1 MNSSANSHGRS
12 WLLPLVMVLL
22 VAASI
27 YLWIVPLVRPRGE
40 FLWGH
45 YRLKDIYAGIP
56 TLLVTLCAIFILTVP
71 ARQRRGFSI
80 RLITLTMGVLAAVAL
95 CDAGYAFGVMRAAR
109 ANFWLDQAHISRRYS
124 AADSELGF
132 VRKPGVSWRGYVP
145 AANRIVEYQTDENGF
160 RNPAGQRQADIVFI
174 GDSFTEAAQV
184 NEQDTFVRRVAQATG
199 LSAVNLGRGAYGPQ
213 QDLIV
218 LKRYGLSYKPRAV
231 VWQLFEGND
240 LTDAEEFAKWKSNPH
255 QVTTSLKERY
265 FSNSLLKEWLMNTR
279 LQEPRG
285 PLVTLR
291 YHDGT
296 VRRVSL
302 RNRYEPQQPSTLH
315 VAMHETLKAI
325 EEGHHL
331 SQANGI
337 RLLVVNIPAMV
348 RVMAAHI
355 SFDQAEDQNRYLPE
369 LAPGQKDFTRT
380 IREFCAHTGCNYVD
394 SFDVLRQA
402 AAGGSD
408 KLFIPNDEHLDVAGH
423 EALSQLISDWLRS
436 NNLATTEPQ

>member
-1 MNSSANSHGRS
+1 M
-12 WLLPLVMVLL
+12 PLVMLL
-22 VAASI
+22 LAAACG
-27 YLWIVPLVRPRGE
+27 YLWIVPLFRPRGE

-45 YRLKDIYAGIP
+45 YRLNDIYAGIP
-56 TLLVTLCAIFILTVP
+56 VLLVTLCAIFILAV
-71 ARQRRGFSI
+71 REQRRRWFSI
-80 RLITLTMGVLAAVAL
+80 RLVTLTMGVMVALAL
-95 CDAGYAFGVMRAAR
+95 CDAGYAFGVMRAGR

-124 AADSELGF
+124 AADNELGF

-145 AANRIVEYQTDENGF
+145 EVNRIIDYHTDENGF
-160 RNPAGQRQADIVFI
+160 RNPAGQRHADIVFI

-184 NEQDTFVRRVAQATG
+184 DDKDTFVRRVAQATG
-199 LSAVNLGRGAYGPQ
+199 LSVANLGRGAYGPQ

-218 LKRYGLSYKPRAV
+218 LKRYGLAYKPRAV

-240 LTDAEEFAKWKSNPH
+240 LADAEGFARWKSNPH
-255 QVTTSLKERY
+255 QSTTSLKERY
-265 FSNSLLKEWLMNTR
+265 FSNSLLKEWLTNTR
-279 LQEPRG
+279 LQELRG

-296 VRRVSL
+296 VRRVGL

-337 RLLVVNIPAMV
+337 QLLIVNIPAMV
-348 RVMAAHI
+348 RVMAPNI
-355 SFDQAEDQNRYLPE
+355 NFDRAEDQNHYLPE
-369 LAPGQKDFTRT
+369 LAPGQQDFSRT

-394 SFDVLRQA
+394 GFDVLRQA

-408 KLFIPNDEHLDVAGH
+408 KLYIPNDEHLDVAGH
-423 EALSQLISDWLRS
+423 EVLSQMITDWLRS
-436 NNLATTEPQ
+436 NNIATTESQ

>member
-1 MNSSANSHGRS
+1 MF
-12 WLLPLVMVLL
+12 
-22 VAASI
+22 
-27 YLWIVPLVRPRGE
+27 RPRGE

-45 YRLKDIYAGIP
+45 YRLKDIYAGVPI
-56 TLLVTLCAIFILTVP
+56 LLAALCALFILAVP
-71 ARQRRGFSI
+71 VRQRRWFSI
-80 RLITLTMGVLAAVAL
+80 RLITLTMGVLTAVAL

-132 VRKPGVSWRGYVP
+132 VRKPGVLWHGYVP
-145 AANRIVEYQTDENGF
+145 EVNRMVEYQTDENGF

-184 NEQDTFVRRVAQATG
+184 DEKDTFVRRVAQATG
-199 LSAVNLGRGAYGPQ
+199 LGVANLGRGAYGPQ

-218 LKRYGLSYKPRAV
+218 LKRYGLAYKPRAV

-240 LTDAEEFAKWKSNPH
+240 LTDAEEFAKWRSNPH

-265 FSNSLLKEWLMNTR
+265 FNNSLLKEWLANTR

-296 VRRVSL
+296 ARRAIL

-315 VAMHETLKAI
+315 AAMHETLKAI
-325 EEGHHL
+325 QEGHHL
-331 SQANGI
+331 AQANGI
-337 RLLVVNIPAMV
+337 QLLVVNIPAMV
-348 RVMAAHI
+348 RVMAPNI
-355 SFDQAEDQNRYLPE
+355 SFDQAEDQNGYLPE
-369 LAPGQKDFTRT
+369 LAPGQNDFSRT
-380 IREFCAHTGCNYVD
+380 IKEFCAHTGCNYVD
-394 SFDVLRQA
+394 SFDVLRQGA
-402 AAGGSD
+402 ATGND
-408 KLFIPNDEHLDVAGH
+408 KLYIPNDEHLDVAGH
-423 EALSQLISDWLRS
+423 EALSQVITDWLRS
-436 NNLATTEPQ
+436 NNLARTRSQ

>member
-1 MNSSANSHGRS
+1 M
-12 WLLPLVMVLL
+12 PLVIALL
-22 VAASI
+22 AAAFV
-27 YLWIVPLVRPRGE
+27 YLWVVPLFRPRGE

-45 YRLKDIYAGIP
+45 YRLKDIYAGVPI
-56 TLLVTLCAIFILTVP
+56 LLGTLCAIFILAVP
-71 ARQRRGFSI
+71 EQRRRWFSV
-80 RLITLTMGVLAAVAL
+80 RVVTLTLGVLAALAL

-132 VRKPGVSWRGYVP
+132 VRKPGVSWHGYVP
-145 AANRIVEYQTDENGF
+145 EVNRMVEYQTDENGF
-160 RNPAGQRQADIVFI
+160 RNPAGQRHADIVFI

-184 NEQDTFVRRVAQATG
+184 DDQDTFVRRVARATG
-199 LSAVNLGRGAYGPQ
+199 LTSVNLGRGAYGPQ

-218 LKRYGLSYKPRAV
+218 LKRYGLGYKPRAV

-240 LTDAEEFAKWKSNPH
+240 LTDADEFAKWRSNPH

-296 VRRVSL
+296 ARRAAL

-315 VAMHETLKAI
+315 AAMHETLKAI
-325 EEGHHL
+325 QEGHHL
-331 SQANGI
+331 AQANGI
-337 RLLVVNIPAMV
+337 QLLVVNIPAMV
-348 RVMAAHI
+348 RVMAPNI

-369 LAPGQKDFTRT
+369 LAPGQNDFSRT
-380 IREFCAHTGCNYVD
+380 IKEFCAHTGCDYID

-402 AAGGSD
+402 AASGSD
-408 KLFIPNDEHLDVAGH
+408 KLFIPNDEHLDLAGH
-423 EALSQLISDWLRS
+423 EALSQIITDWLRS
-436 NNLATTEPQ
+436 NNLATTESQ